1 MLSSVL
7 MARNGCV
14 LLICCSCS
22 VHLPHQAR
30 LAMSLLTANAWC
42 SVAAHTAK
50 IIMFQ
55 TTKNMD
61 IPSIA
66 AALRDRLGAPGYE
79 DSMFCILSGDDATAR
94 ASS

>member
-1 MLSSVL
+1 
-7 MARNGCV
+7 
-14 LLICCSCS
+14 
-22 VHLPHQAR
+22 
-30 LAMSLLTANAWC
+30 
-42 SVAAHTAK
+42 
-50 IIMFQ
+50 MFQ

-94 ASS
+94 ASRG

>member
-1 MLSSVL
+1 MRPAVL
-7 MARNGCV
+7 N
-14 LLICCSCS
+14 CCSCGVQLS
-22 VHLPHQAR
+22 HPAR
-30 LAMSLLTANAWC
+30 LAISLLTANAWC
-42 SVAAHTAK
+42 SVAAHTAR
-50 IIMFQ
+50 IMMCQ

-94 ASS
+94 ASRG